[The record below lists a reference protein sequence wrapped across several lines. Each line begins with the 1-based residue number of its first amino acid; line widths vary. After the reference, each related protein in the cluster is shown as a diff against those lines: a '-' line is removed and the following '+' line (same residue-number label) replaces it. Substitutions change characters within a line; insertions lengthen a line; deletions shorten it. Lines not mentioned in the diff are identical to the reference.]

1 MVQGQVFLKEVGGGR
16 GGGAT
21 LFLFNVLKVYHF
33 YIKKLLYPFQNC
45 VKHLKKNYLFSHH
58 VFIKKIIQS
67 CLKMNLKI
75 SHKLR

>member
-1 MVQGQVFLKEVGGGR
+1 MVQGQVFLKEVGGG

-45 VKHLKKNYLFSHH
+45 VKHLKKKLFVQSPC
-58 VFIKKIIQS
+58 IYKKDHS
-67 CLKMNLKI
+67 
-75 SHKLR
+75 KLSKNESENIP